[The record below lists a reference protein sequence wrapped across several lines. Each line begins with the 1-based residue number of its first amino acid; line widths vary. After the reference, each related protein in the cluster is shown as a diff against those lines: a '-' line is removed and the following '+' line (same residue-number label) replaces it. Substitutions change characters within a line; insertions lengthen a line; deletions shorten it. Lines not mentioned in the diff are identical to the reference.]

1 MSDILEGLNPAQ
13 REAASHVDGAMLIL
27 AGAGSGKTK
36 TITARLAYLLSN
48 GVPAENTLTLTFT
61 NKAAAEMRSRAL
73 NLISGLNLS
82 GVPLLCTFHKFGLLF
97 LKFHISEL
105 GRSANFQVIDTD
117 DKKKIIKGFEINL
130 PTSLLAAKISTYKNS
145 LIASKDIDEL
155 LKGED
160 DELSR
165 MYSGFYAH
173 CARAYKRY
181 EAYLATNNLVDF
193 DDLLILPY
201 KILNAN
207 ERLCDEISRRYA
219 YITVDEYQDTN
230 DIQFKLLQKLCTA
243 HENLVVVGDDD
254 QSIYGWRGA
263 RIENILNFKDQFSN
277 VKFIKLEQNYRSTD
291 EILNA
296 ANELISNNKNR
307 LGKSLT
313 SMNGGGEK
321 IEILRSDE
329 EGIEAAKIAEAIKKL
344 LSSGVAPSEI
354 AVLYRV
360 NALSRALE
368 EGLNR
373 AKIPY
378 KMVGGVKFYERAEI
392 KDTIAYLRLVNDEHD
407 DFSMRRII
415 NVPKRGIGKVSL
427 AKLEELSRLRLIS
440 LFDAF
445 SEPDAG
451 LSAKAAQALAE
462 LKSGIASISALA
474 DTIKKIDALEPAF
487 GLKAYYASLPDGA
500 DRVANIDEFL
510 AMLKDEASNKPDFD
524 LAEFLNELSLLSDQ
538 DALSGDA
545 INIMSVH
552 ASKGLEFSHLFV
564 IGLEEGF
571 FPLLGDSNDIEDERR
586 LAYVAITRAKRTLTL
601 SFAASRFYRGKRERL
616 DASRFIAEAGLVA
629 KEPPREQSSGFSK
642 GELIKHKL
650 FGIGQITA
658 VNGDRLT
665 INFGGISR
673 VIMSNFVE
681 KIGAY
686 E

>member
-48 GVPAENTLTLTFT
+48 GVPPGNTLTLTFT

-130 PTSLLAAKISTYKNS
+130 TTSLLAAKISTYKNS
-145 LIASKDIDEL
+145 LIGPKDIDEL
-155 LKGED
+155 LKGEE

-173 CARAYKRY
+173 CADAYKRY

-230 DIQFKLLQKLCTA
+230 DIQFKLLQKLCAA

-296 ANELISNNKNR
+296 ANELISHNKNR

-329 EGIEAAKIAEAIKKL
+329 ESIEAAKIAEAIKKL
-344 LSSGVAPSEI
+344 LSSGVAPSQI

-571 FPLLGDSNDIEDERR
+571 FPLLGDSNDIEEERR

>member
-48 GVPAENTLTLTFT
+48 GVPPGNTLTLTFT

-130 PTSLLAAKISTYKNS
+130 PTSLLTAKISTYKNS
-145 LIASKDIDEL
+145 LIGPKDIDEL

-173 CARAYKRY
+173 CADAYKRY

-201 KILNAN
+201 KILSAN

-243 HENLVVVGDDD
+243 HENLAVVGDDD

-296 ANELISNNKNR
+296 ANELISHNKNR

-344 LSSGVAPSEI
+344 LSSGVAPSQI

-415 NVPKRGIGKVSL
+415 NVPKRGIGKV
-427 AKLEELSRLRLIS
+427 
-440 LFDAF
+440 
-445 SEPDAG
+445 
-451 LSAKAAQALAE
+451 
-462 LKSGIASISALA
+462 
-474 DTIKKIDALEPAF
+474 
-487 GLKAYYASLPDGA
+487 
-500 DRVANIDEFL
+500 
-510 AMLKDEASNKPDFD
+510 
-524 LAEFLNELSLLSDQ
+524 
-538 DALSGDA
+538 
-545 INIMSVH
+545 
-552 ASKGLEFSHLFV
+552 
-564 IGLEEGF
+564 
-571 FPLLGDSNDIEDERR
+571 
-586 LAYVAITRAKRTLTL
+586 
-601 SFAASRFYRGKRERL
+601 
-616 DASRFIAEAGLVA
+616 
-629 KEPPREQSSGFSK
+629 
-642 GELIKHKL
+642 
-650 FGIGQITA
+650 
-658 VNGDRLT
+658 
-665 INFGGISR
+665 
-673 VIMSNFVE
+673 
-681 KIGAY
+681 
-686 E
+686 

>member
-13 REAASHVDGAMLIL
+13 HEAASHVDGAMLIL

-82 GVPLLCTFHKFGLLF
+82 SVPLLCTFHKFGLLF

-145 LIASKDIDEL
+145 LIDPKDIDEL

-181 EAYLATNNLVDF
+181 EAYLAANNLVDF

-219 YITVDEYQDTN
+219 YITVDEYQDIN
-230 DIQFKLLQKLCTA
+230 DIQFKLLQKLCTV
-243 HENLVVVGDDD
+243 HENLAVVGDDD

-296 ANELISNNKNR
+296 ANELISHNKNR

-329 EGIEAAKIAEAIKKL
+329 ESIEAAKIAEAIKKL
-344 LSSGVAPSEI
+344 LSSGVASSEI

-392 KDTIAYLRLVNDEHD
+392 KDTIAYLRLANDEHD

-487 GLKAYYASLPDGA
+487 GLKAYYASLLDGA

-538 DALSGDA
+538 DAIMGDA

-571 FPLLGDSNDIEDERR
+571 FPLLGDSNDIEEERR

-629 KEPPREQSSGFSK
+629 KEPPREQSSSFSK

-681 KIGAY
+681 KIGSY

>member
-145 LIASKDIDEL
+145 LIDPKDIDEL

-181 EAYLATNNLVDF
+181 EAYLAANNLVDF

-201 KILNAN
+201 KILSAN

-296 ANELISNNKNR
+296 ANELISHNKNR

-329 EGIEAAKIAEAIKKL
+329 ESTEAAKIAEAIKKL
-344 LSSGVAPSEI
+344 LSSGVVPSEI

-462 LKSGIASISALA
+462 LKNGIASISALA

-538 DALSGDA
+538 DAIMGDA

-571 FPLLGDSNDIEDERR
+571 FPLLGDSSDIEEERR

-681 KIGAY
+681 KIGSY

>member
-36 TITARLAYLLSN
+36 TITARLAYLLAN

-82 GVPLLCTFHKFGLLF
+82 RVPLLCTFHKFGLLF

-145 LIASKDIDEL
+145 LIAPKDIDEL

-181 EAYLATNNLVDF
+181 EEYLAANNLVDF

-201 KILNAN
+201 KILSAN

-219 YITVDEYQDTN
+219 YITVDEYQDIN

-296 ANELISNNKNR
+296 ANELISHNKNR

-329 EGIEAAKIAEAIKKL
+329 ESIEAAKIAEAIKKL
-344 LSSGVAPSEI
+344 LSSGVAPSQI

-538 DALSGDA
+538 DAIMGDA

-552 ASKGLEFSHLFV
+552 ASKGLEFEHLFV

-571 FPLLGDSNDIEDERR
+571 FPLLGDNSDIEEERR

-673 VIMSNFVE
+673 VIMLNFVE
-681 KIGAY
+681 KIGSY

>member
-82 GVPLLCTFHKFGLLF
+82 DVPLLCTFHKFGLLF

-145 LIASKDIDEL
+145 LIGPKDIDEL
-155 LKGED
+155 LKGEE

-173 CARAYKRY
+173 CADAYKRY
-181 EAYLATNNLVDF
+181 EAYLAANNLVDF
-193 DDLLILPY
+193 DDLPILPY
-201 KILNAN
+201 KILSAN

-230 DIQFKLLQKLCTA
+230 VIQFKLLQKLCTA
-243 HENLVVVGDDD
+243 HENLAVVGDDD

-296 ANELISNNKNR
+296 ANELISHNKNR

-344 LSSGVAPSEI
+344 LSSGVAPSQI

-474 DTIKKIDALEPAF
+474 DTIKKIEALEPAF
-487 GLKAYYASLPDGA
+487 GLKAYYASLPDGT

-538 DALSGDA
+538 DAIMGDA

-552 ASKGLEFSHLFV
+552 ASKGLEFEHLFV

-571 FPLLGDSNDIEDERR
+571 FPLLGDSSDIEEERR

-642 GELIKHKL
+642 GEMIKHKL

-681 KIGAY
+681 KIGSY

>member
-36 TITARLAYLLSN
+36 TITARLAYLLAN

-82 GVPLLCTFHKFGLLF
+82 SVPLLCTFHKFGLLF

-130 PTSLLAAKISTYKNS
+130 PTSLLVAKISTYKNS
-145 LIASKDIDEL
+145 LIDPKDIDEL

-173 CARAYKRY
+173 CARAYKSY
-181 EAYLATNNLVDF
+181 EAYLAANNLVDF

-201 KILNAN
+201 KILSAN

-230 DIQFKLLQKLCTA
+230 DIQFKLLQKLCTV

-296 ANELISNNKNR
+296 ANELISHNKNR

-321 IEILRSDE
+321 IEILRSE
-329 EGIEAAKIAEAIKKL
+329 EESIEAAKIAEAIKKL
-344 LSSGVAPSEI
+344 LSSGVAPSQI

-538 DALSGDA
+538 DAIMGDT

-571 FPLLGDSNDIEDERR
+571 FPLLGDSNDIEEERR

-616 DASRFIAEAGLVA
+616 DVSRFIAEAGLVA

-681 KIGAY
+681 KIGSY

>member
-48 GVPAENTLTLTFT
+48 GVPPGNTLTLTFT
-61 NKAAAEMRSRAL
+61 NKAATEMRSRAL

-82 GVPLLCTFHKFGLLF
+82 SMPLLCTFHKFGLLF

-105 GRSANFQVIDTD
+105 GRSANFQFIDTD

-145 LIASKDIDEL
+145 LIGPKDIDEL

-173 CARAYKRY
+173 CADAYKRY
-181 EAYLATNNLVDF
+181 EAYLAVNNLVDF

-201 KILNAN
+201 KILSAN

-230 DIQFKLLQKLCTA
+230 DIQFKLLQKLCAT

-296 ANELISNNKNR
+296 ANELISHNKNR

-329 EGIEAAKIAEAIKKL
+329 ESIEAAKIAEAIKKL
-344 LSSGVAPSEI
+344 LASGVAPSQI

-427 AKLEELSRLRLIS
+427 ARLEELSRLRLIS

-462 LKSGIASISALA
+462 LKNGIASISALA

-538 DALSGDA
+538 DAIMGDA

-552 ASKGLEFSHLFV
+552 ASKGLEFEHLFV

-571 FPLLGDSNDIEDERR
+571 FPLLGDSSDIEEERR
-586 LAYVAITRAKRTLTL
+586 LAYVAITRAKRTLAL

-658 VNGDRLT
+658 VNGERLT

-681 KIGAY
+681 KIGTY

>member
-36 TITARLAYLLSN
+36 TITARLAYLLAN

-82 GVPLLCTFHKFGLLF
+82 SVPLLCTFHKFGLLF

-145 LIASKDIDEL
+145 LIGPKDIDEL

-173 CARAYKRY
+173 CARAYKSY
-181 EAYLATNNLVDF
+181 EEYLAANNLVDF

-201 KILNAN
+201 KILSAN
-207 ERLCDEISRRYA
+207 DALCDEISCRYA

-296 ANELISNNKNR
+296 ANELISHNKNR

-329 EGIEAAKIAEAIKKL
+329 ESIEAAKIAEAIKKL
-344 LSSGVAPSEI
+344 LSSGVAPSQI

-538 DALSGDA
+538 DAIMGDA

-571 FPLLGDSNDIEDERR
+571 FPLLGDSNDIEEERR

>member
-82 GVPLLCTFHKFGLLF
+82 SVPLLCTFHKFGLLF

-145 LIASKDIDEL
+145 LIGPKDIDEL

-181 EAYLATNNLVDF
+181 EAYLAANNLVDF

-201 KILNAN
+201 KILSAN
-207 ERLCDEISRRYA
+207 DALCDEISRRYA

-296 ANELISNNKNR
+296 ANELISHNKNR
-307 LGKSLT
+307 LGKCLT

-329 EGIEAAKIAEAIKKL
+329 ESIEAAKIAEAIKKL
-344 LSSGVAPSEI
+344 LSSGVVPSQI

-462 LKSGIASISALA
+462 LKSDIASISALA

-524 LAEFLNELSLLSDQ
+524 LVEFLNELSLLSDQ
-538 DALSGDA
+538 DAVSGDA

-571 FPLLGDSNDIEDERR
+571 FPLLGDSNDIEEERR
-586 LAYVAITRAKRTLTL
+586 LAYVAITRAKHTLTL

-673 VIMSNFVE
+673 VIVSNFVE
-681 KIGAY
+681 KIGSY

>member
-82 GVPLLCTFHKFGLLF
+82 SVPLLCTFHKFGLLF

-145 LIASKDIDEL
+145 LIGPKDIDEL

-173 CARAYKRY
+173 CADAYKRY

-201 KILNAN
+201 KILSAN

-230 DIQFKLLQKLCTA
+230 DIQFKLLQKLCTV
-243 HENLVVVGDDD
+243 HENLAVVGDDD

-296 ANELISNNKNR
+296 ANELISHNKNR

-329 EGIEAAKIAEAIKKL
+329 ESIEAAKIAEAIKKL
-344 LSSGVAPSEI
+344 LSSGVASSEI

-392 KDTIAYLRLVNDEHD
+392 KDTIAYLRLANDEHD

-445 SEPDAG
+445 SELDAG

-487 GLKAYYASLPDGA
+487 GLKAYYASLLDGA

-538 DALSGDA
+538 DAIMGDA

-571 FPLLGDSNDIEDERR
+571 FPLLGDSNDIEEERR

-629 KEPPREQSSGFSK
+629 KEPPREQSSSFSK

-681 KIGAY
+681 KIGSY

>member
-36 TITARLAYLLSN
+36 TITARLAYLLSI
-48 GVPAENTLTLTFT
+48 GVPPGNTLTLTFT

-82 GVPLLCTFHKFGLLF
+82 SVPLLCTFHKFGLLF

-145 LIASKDIDEL
+145 LIGPKDIDEL

-181 EAYLATNNLVDF
+181 EAYLAANNLVDF

-201 KILNAN
+201 KILSAN

-263 RIENILNFKDQFSN
+263 RIENILNFKDQFPN

-296 ANELISNNKNR
+296 ANELISHNKNR

-329 EGIEAAKIAEAIKKL
+329 ESIEAAKIAEAIKKL
-344 LSSGVAPSEI
+344 LSSGVAPSQL

-538 DALSGDA
+538 DAVSGDA
-545 INIMSVH
+545 MNIMSVH
-552 ASKGLEFSHLFV
+552 ASKGLEFEHLFV

-571 FPLLGDSNDIEDERR
+571 FPLLGDSNDIEEERR

>member
-36 TITARLAYLLSN
+36 TITARLAYLLAN

-82 GVPLLCTFHKFGLLF
+82 SVPLLCTFHKFGLLF

-145 LIASKDIDEL
+145 LIDPKDIDEL

-181 EAYLATNNLVDF
+181 EEYLAANNLVDF

-201 KILNAN
+201 KILSAN

-296 ANELISNNKNR
+296 ANELISHNKNR

-329 EGIEAAKIAEAIKKL
+329 ESIEAAKIAEAIKKL
-344 LSSGVAPSEI
+344 LSSGVAPSQI

-462 LKSGIASISALA
+462 LKTGIASISALA
-474 DTIKKIDALEPAF
+474 DTIKKIDALEPTF

-538 DALSGDA
+538 DAIMGDA

-571 FPLLGDSNDIEDERR
+571 FPLLGDSSDIEEERR

-629 KEPPREQSSGFSK
+629 KEPPREQSSDFNK

>member
-1 MSDILEGLNPAQ
+1 MSDILESLNPAQ

-82 GVPLLCTFHKFGLLF
+82 SVPLLCTFHKFGLLF

-145 LIASKDIDEL
+145 LIGPKDIDEL

-173 CARAYKRY
+173 CADAYKRY
-181 EAYLATNNLVDF
+181 EEYLAANNLVDF

-201 KILNAN
+201 KILSAN
-207 ERLCDEISRRYA
+207 DALCDEISRRYA

-296 ANELISNNKNR
+296 ANELISHNKNR

-321 IEILRSDE
+321 IEILQSSE
-329 EGIEAAKIAEAIKKL
+329 ESIEAAKIAEAIKKL
-344 LSSGVAPSEI
+344 LSSGVAPSQI
-354 AVLYRV
+354 AVLYRI

-474 DTIKKIDALEPAF
+474 DTIKKIEALEPAF

-538 DALSGDA
+538 DAIMSDA

-552 ASKGLEFSHLFV
+552 ASKGLEFEHLFV

-571 FPLLGDSNDIEDERR
+571 FPLLGDSSDIEEERR

-629 KEPPREQSSGFSK
+629 KEPPREQSSGFGK

-681 KIGAY
+681 KIGSY

>member
-36 TITARLAYLLSN
+36 TITARLAYLLAN

-73 NLISGLNLS
+73 NLISGLNLN

-145 LIASKDIDEL
+145 LIGPKDIDEL
-155 LKGED
+155 LKGEE

-173 CARAYKRY
+173 CTRAYKRY

-296 ANELISNNKNR
+296 ANELISHNKNR

-329 EGIEAAKIAEAIKKL
+329 ESIEAAKIAEAIKKL
-344 LSSGVAPSEI
+344 LSSGVAPSQI

-392 KDTIAYLRLVNDEHD
+392 KDTIAYLRLANDEHD

-510 AMLKDEASNKPDFD
+510 AMLKDEASNKLDFD

-538 DALSGDA
+538 DAVSGDA

-571 FPLLGDSNDIEDERR
+571 FPLLGDSNDIEEERR

-681 KIGAY
+681 KIGSY

>member
-36 TITARLAYLLSN
+36 TIAARLAYLLSN

-82 GVPLLCTFHKFGLLF
+82 SMPLLCTFHKFGLLF

-145 LIASKDIDEL
+145 LIGPKDIDEL
-155 LKGED
+155 LKGEE

-173 CARAYKRY
+173 CADAYKRY
-181 EAYLATNNLVDF
+181 EAYLAANNLVDF

-230 DIQFKLLQKLCTA
+230 DIQFKLLQKLCAA
-243 HENLVVVGDDD
+243 HENLAVVGDDD

-296 ANELISNNKNR
+296 ANELISHNKNR

-344 LSSGVAPSEI
+344 LASGVAPSEI

-462 LKSGIASISALA
+462 LKSGITSISALA
-474 DTIKKIDALEPAF
+474 NTIKKIDALEPAF

-538 DALSGDA
+538 DAIMGDA

-552 ASKGLEFSHLFV
+552 ASKGLEFEHLFV

-571 FPLLGDSNDIEDERR
+571 FPLLGDSNDIEEERR

-650 FGIGQITA
+650 FGIGEITA

>member
-36 TITARLAYLLSN
+36 TITARLAYLLAN
-48 GVPAENTLTLTFT
+48 GVPAKNTLTLTFT

-82 GVPLLCTFHKFGLLF
+82 SVPLLCTFHKFGLLF

-130 PTSLLAAKISTYKNS
+130 PTSLLSAKISTYKNS
-145 LIASKDIDEL
+145 LIDPKDIDEL

-173 CARAYKRY
+173 CARAYKSY
-181 EAYLATNNLVDF
+181 EAYLAANNLVDF

-201 KILNAN
+201 KILSAN

-296 ANELISNNKNR
+296 ANELISHNKNR

-321 IEILRSDE
+321 IEIWRSDE

-344 LSSGVAPSEI
+344 LSSGVAPSQI

-392 KDTIAYLRLVNDEHD
+392 KDTIAYMRLVNDEHD

-538 DALSGDA
+538 DAIMGDA

-571 FPLLGDSNDIEDERR
+571 FPLLGDSNDIEEERR

-629 KEPPREQSSGFSK
+629 KEPSREQSSGFSK

-681 KIGAY
+681 KIGSY

>member
-82 GVPLLCTFHKFGLLF
+82 SVPLLCTFHKFGLLF

-145 LIASKDIDEL
+145 LIGPKDIDEL
-155 LKGED
+155 LKGEE

-181 EAYLATNNLVDF
+181 EAYLAANNLVDF

-201 KILNAN
+201 KILSAN

-296 ANELISNNKNR
+296 ANELISHNKNR

-321 IEILRSDE
+321 IEILHSSE
-329 EGIEAAKIAEAIKKL
+329 ESIEAAKIAEAIKKL
-344 LSSGVAPSEI
+344 LSSGVSPSEI

-538 DALSGDA
+538 DAVSGDA

-571 FPLLGDSNDIEDERR
+571 FPLLGDSNDIEEERR

-681 KIGAY
+681 KIGTY

>member
-36 TITARLAYLLSN
+36 TITARLAYLLSI
-48 GVPAENTLTLTFT
+48 GVPPGNTLTLTFT

-145 LIASKDIDEL
+145 LIDPKDIDEI

-181 EAYLATNNLVDF
+181 EAYLAANNLVDF

-201 KILNAN
+201 KILSAN

-296 ANELISNNKNR
+296 ANELISHNKNR

-329 EGIEAAKIAEAIKKL
+329 ESIEAAKIAEAIKKL
-344 LSSGVAPSEI
+344 LSSGVAPSQI

-474 DTIKKIDALEPAF
+474 DTIKKIEALEPAF

-538 DALSGDA
+538 DAIMGDA

-552 ASKGLEFSHLFV
+552 ASKGLEFEHLFV

-571 FPLLGDSNDIEDERR
+571 FPLLGDSNDIEEERR

-673 VIMSNFVE
+673 VIMSNFIE
-681 KIGAY
+681 KIGSY

>member
-48 GVPAENTLTLTFT
+48 GVPPGNTLTLTFT

-145 LIASKDIDEL
+145 LIGPKDIDEL
-155 LKGED
+155 LKGEE

-173 CARAYKRY
+173 CADAYKRY
-181 EAYLATNNLVDF
+181 EAYLAANNLVDF

-230 DIQFKLLQKLCTA
+230 DIQFKLLQKLCTT
-243 HENLVVVGDDD
+243 HENLAVVGDDD

-296 ANELISNNKNR
+296 ANELISHNKNR

-344 LSSGVAPSEI
+344 LSSGVAPSQI

-392 KDTIAYLRLVNDEHD
+392 KDMIAYLRLVNDEHD

-474 DTIKKIDALEPAF
+474 DTIKKIEALEPTF

-538 DALSGDA
+538 DAIMGDA

-552 ASKGLEFSHLFV
+552 ASKGLEFEHLFV

-571 FPLLGDSNDIEDERR
+571 FPLLGDSSDIEEERR

>member
-145 LIASKDIDEL
+145 LIGPKDIDEL
-155 LKGED
+155 LKSEE

-173 CARAYKRY
+173 CADAYKRY
-181 EAYLATNNLVDF
+181 EAYLAANNLVDF

-230 DIQFKLLQKLCTA
+230 DIQFKLLQKLCAT
-243 HENLVVVGDDD
+243 HENLAVVGDDD

-296 ANELISNNKNR
+296 ANELISHNKNR

-321 IEILRSDE
+321 IEILHSSE
-329 EGIEAAKIAEAIKKL
+329 ESIEAAKIAEAIKKL
-344 LSSGVAPSEI
+344 LSSGVAPSQI

-451 LSAKAAQALAE
+451 LSAKATQALAE

-474 DTIKKIDALEPAF
+474 DTIKKIEALEPAF

-538 DALSGDA
+538 DAIMGDA

-552 ASKGLEFSHLFV
+552 ASKGLEFEHLFV

-571 FPLLGDSNDIEDERR
+571 FPLLGDSSDIEEERR

-629 KEPPREQSSGFSK
+629 KEPPREQSSGFNK

-681 KIGAY
+681 KIGSY

>member
-36 TITARLAYLLSN
+36 TITARLAYLLSI
-48 GVPAENTLTLTFT
+48 GVPPGNTLTLTFT

-82 GVPLLCTFHKFGLLF
+82 SVPLLCTFHKFGLLF

-145 LIASKDIDEL
+145 LIGPKDIDEL

-181 EAYLATNNLVDF
+181 EAYLAANNLVDF

-201 KILNAN
+201 KILSAN

-296 ANELISNNKNR
+296 ANELISHNKNR

-329 EGIEAAKIAEAIKKL
+329 ESIEAAKIAEAIKKL

-538 DALSGDA
+538 DAIMGDA

-571 FPLLGDSNDIEDERR
+571 FPLLGDSNDIEEERR

-658 VNGDRLT
+658 INGDRLT

-681 KIGAY
+681 KIGSY

>member
-48 GVPAENTLTLTFT
+48 GVPPGNTLTLTFT

-82 GVPLLCTFHKFGLLF
+82 SVPLLCTFHKFGLLF

-145 LIASKDIDEL
+145 LIGPKDIDEL

-173 CARAYKRY
+173 CADAYKRY

-201 KILNAN
+201 KILSAN

-296 ANELISNNKNR
+296 ANELISHNKNR

-321 IEILRSDE
+321 IGILRSDE

-474 DTIKKIDALEPAF
+474 DTIKKIEALEPAF

-538 DALSGDA
+538 DAIMGDA

-552 ASKGLEFSHLFV
+552 ASKGLEFEHLFV

-571 FPLLGDSNDIEDERR
+571 FPLLGDSSDIEEERR

-681 KIGAY
+681 KIGSY

>member
-13 REAASHVDGAMLIL
+13 REAAMHIDGAMLIL

-82 GVPLLCTFHKFGLLF
+82 SVPLLCTFHKFGLLF

-145 LIASKDIDEL
+145 LIDPKDIDEL

-181 EAYLATNNLVDF
+181 EEYLAANNLVDF

-201 KILNAN
+201 KILSAN

-243 HENLVVVGDDD
+243 HENLAVVGDDD

-296 ANELISNNKNR
+296 ANELISHNKNR

-321 IEILRSDE
+321 IEIWRSDE
-329 EGIEAAKIAEAIKKL
+329 ESIEAAKIAEAIKKL
-344 LSSGVAPSEI
+344 LASGVAPSEI

-451 LSAKAAQALAE
+451 LSAKAAQALSE
-462 LKSGIASISALA
+462 LKSGIASISALV

-538 DALSGDA
+538 DAIMSDA

-552 ASKGLEFSHLFV
+552 ASKGLEFEHLFV

-571 FPLLGDSNDIEDERR
+571 FPLLGDSNDIEEERR

>member
-13 REAASHVDGAMLIL
+13 REAVSHVDGAMLIL

-36 TITARLAYLLSN
+36 TITARLAYLLAN

-82 GVPLLCTFHKFGLLF
+82 SVPLLCTFHKFGLLF

-145 LIASKDIDEL
+145 LIDPKDIDEL

-173 CARAYKRY
+173 CADAYKRY
-181 EAYLATNNLVDF
+181 EAYLAANNLVDF

-201 KILNAN
+201 KILSAN

-230 DIQFKLLQKLCTA
+230 DIQFKLLQKLCTT
-243 HENLVVVGDDD
+243 HENLAVVGDDD

-296 ANELISNNKNR
+296 ANELISHNKNR

-321 IEILRSDE
+321 IEILHSSE
-329 EGIEAAKIAEAIKKL
+329 ESIEAAKIAEAIKKL
-344 LSSGVAPSEI
+344 LSSGVAPSQI

-407 DFSMRRII
+407 DFSIRRII

-487 GLKAYYASLPDGA
+487 GLKTYYASLPDGA

-538 DALSGDA
+538 DAIMGDA

-552 ASKGLEFSHLFV
+552 ASKGLEFEHLFV

-571 FPLLGDSNDIEDERR
+571 FPLLGDSNDIEEERR

-629 KEPPREQSSGFSK
+629 KEPSREQSSGFSK

>member
-145 LIASKDIDEL
+145 LIDPKDIDEL

-181 EAYLATNNLVDF
+181 EAYLAANNLVDF

-201 KILNAN
+201 KILSAN

-296 ANELISNNKNR
+296 ANELISHNKNR

-313 SMNGGGEK
+313 SMKGGGEK

-329 EGIEAAKIAEAIKKL
+329 ESIEAAKIAEAIKKL
-344 LSSGVAPSEI
+344 LSSGVAPSQI

-427 AKLEELSRLRLIS
+427 AKIEELSRLRLIS

-524 LAEFLNELSLLSDQ
+524 LVEFLNELSLLSDQ
-538 DALSGDA
+538 DTVSGDS

-571 FPLLGDSNDIEDERR
+571 FPLLGDSNDIEEERR

-629 KEPPREQSSGFSK
+629 KEPPREQNSGFSK

-681 KIGAY
+681 KVGSY

>member
-145 LIASKDIDEL
+145 LIGPKDIDEL
-155 LKGED
+155 LKSEE

-173 CARAYKRY
+173 CADAYKRY
-181 EAYLATNNLVDF
+181 EAYLAANNLVDF

-230 DIQFKLLQKLCTA
+230 DIQFKLLQKLCAT
-243 HENLVVVGDDD
+243 HENLAVVGDDD

-296 ANELISNNKNR
+296 ANELISHNKNR

-321 IEILRSDE
+321 IEILHSSE
-329 EGIEAAKIAEAIKKL
+329 ESIEAAKIAEAIKKL
-344 LSSGVAPSEI
+344 LSSGAAPSQI

-451 LSAKAAQALAE
+451 LSAKAAQALSE

-474 DTIKKIDALEPAF
+474 DTIKKIEALEPAF

-538 DALSGDA
+538 DAIMGDA

-552 ASKGLEFSHLFV
+552 ASKGLEFEHLFV

-571 FPLLGDSNDIEDERR
+571 FPLLGDSSDIEEERR
-586 LAYVAITRAKRTLTL
+586 LAYVAITRAKPTLTL

-681 KIGAY
+681 KIGSY

>member
-36 TITARLAYLLSN
+36 TITARLAYLLSI
-48 GVPAENTLTLTFT
+48 GVPPGNTLTLTFT

-82 GVPLLCTFHKFGLLF
+82 SVPLLCTFHKFGLLF

-145 LIASKDIDEL
+145 LIGPKDIDEL

-181 EAYLATNNLVDF
+181 EAYLAANNLVDF

-201 KILNAN
+201 KILSAN

-243 HENLVVVGDDD
+243 HENLAVVGDDD

-296 ANELISNNKNR
+296 ANELISHNKNR

-329 EGIEAAKIAEAIKKL
+329 ESIEAAKIAEAIKKL

-538 DALSGDA
+538 DAIMGDA

-571 FPLLGDSNDIEDERR
+571 FPLLGDSNDIEEERR

-658 VNGDRLT
+658 INGDRLT

-681 KIGAY
+681 KIGSY

>member
-82 GVPLLCTFHKFGLLF
+82 SVPLLCTFHKFGLLF

-145 LIASKDIDEL
+145 LIGPKDIDEL

-173 CARAYKRY
+173 CADAYKRY

-201 KILNAN
+201 KILSAN

-230 DIQFKLLQKLCTA
+230 DIQFKLLQKLCTV
-243 HENLVVVGDDD
+243 HENLAVVGDDD

-296 ANELISNNKNR
+296 ANELISHNKNR

-329 EGIEAAKIAEAIKKL
+329 ESIEAAKIAEAIKKL
-344 LSSGVAPSEI
+344 LSSGVASSEI

-392 KDTIAYLRLVNDEHD
+392 KDTIAYLRLANDEHD

-474 DTIKKIDALEPAF
+474 DTIKKIEALEPAF
-487 GLKAYYASLPDGA
+487 GLKAYYASLLDGA

-538 DALSGDA
+538 DAIMGDA

-571 FPLLGDSNDIEDERR
+571 FPLLGDSNDIEEERR

-629 KEPPREQSSGFSK
+629 KEPPREQSSSFSK

-681 KIGAY
+681 KIGSY

>member
-82 GVPLLCTFHKFGLLF
+82 SVPLLCTFHKFGLLF

-145 LIASKDIDEL
+145 LIDPKDIDEL

-181 EAYLATNNLVDF
+181 EAYLAANNLVDF

-201 KILNAN
+201 KILSAN

-296 ANELISNNKNR
+296 ANELISHNKNR

-474 DTIKKIDALEPAF
+474 DTIKKIEALEPTF

-538 DALSGDA
+538 DAIMGDA

-552 ASKGLEFSHLFV
+552 ASKGLEFEHLFV

-571 FPLLGDSNDIEDERR
+571 FPLLGDSSDIEEERR

>member
-36 TITARLAYLLSN
+36 TITARLAYLLAN

-82 GVPLLCTFHKFGLLF
+82 SVPLLCTFHKFGLLF

-130 PTSLLAAKISTYKNS
+130 PTSLLSAKISTYKNS
-145 LIASKDIDEL
+145 LIDLKDIDEL

-181 EAYLATNNLVDF
+181 EAYLAANNLVDF

-201 KILNAN
+201 KILSAN

-243 HENLVVVGDDD
+243 HENLAVVGDDD

-296 ANELISNNKNR
+296 ANELISHNKNR

-329 EGIEAAKIAEAIKKL
+329 ESIEAAKIAEAIKKL
-344 LSSGVAPSEI
+344 LSSGVVPSQI

-538 DALSGDA
+538 DAIMGDA

-571 FPLLGDSNDIEDERR
+571 FPLLGDSNDIEEERR

-681 KIGAY
+681 KIGFY

>member
-73 NLISGLNLS
+73 NLISGLNLN

-145 LIASKDIDEL
+145 LIDPKDIDEL

-173 CARAYKRY
+173 CARAYKCY
-181 EAYLATNNLVDF
+181 EAYLVANNLVDF

-207 ERLCDEISRRYA
+207 ERLCDEISHRYA

-230 DIQFKLLQKLCTA
+230 DIQFKLLQKLCAA

-296 ANELISNNKNR
+296 ANELISHNKNR

-329 EGIEAAKIAEAIKKL
+329 ESIEAAKIAEAIKKL
-344 LSSGVAPSEI
+344 LASGVAPSQI

-462 LKSGIASISALA
+462 LKIGIASISALA
-474 DTIKKIDALEPAF
+474 DTIKKIEALEPAF

-524 LAEFLNELSLLSDQ
+524 LTEFLNELSLLSDQ
-538 DALSGDA
+538 DAIMGDA

-552 ASKGLEFSHLFV
+552 ASKGLEFEHLFV

-571 FPLLGDSNDIEDERR
+571 FPLLGDSSDIEEERR

-681 KIGAY
+681 KIGTY

>member
-145 LIASKDIDEL
+145 LIGPKDIDEL
-155 LKGED
+155 LKGEE

-181 EAYLATNNLVDF
+181 EAYLAANNLVDF

-230 DIQFKLLQKLCTA
+230 DIQFKLLQKLCTV
-243 HENLVVVGDDD
+243 HENLAVVGDDD

-296 ANELISNNKNR
+296 ANELISHNKNR

-344 LSSGVAPSEI
+344 LSSGVAPSQI

-415 NVPKRGIGKVSL
+415 NVPKRGIGKISL

-474 DTIKKIDALEPAF
+474 DTIKKIDALESAF

-538 DALSGDA
+538 DAIMGDA

-571 FPLLGDSNDIEDERR
+571 FPLLGDSNDIEEERR

-616 DASRFIAEAGLVA
+616 DASRFIAEAGLGV

-681 KIGAY
+681 KIGSY

>member
-82 GVPLLCTFHKFGLLF
+82 NVPLLCTFHKFGLLF

-145 LIASKDIDEL
+145 LIDPKDIDEL

-173 CARAYKRY
+173 CARAYKSY
-181 EAYLATNNLVDF
+181 EEYLAANNLVDF

-201 KILNAN
+201 KILSAN
-207 ERLCDEISRRYA
+207 DALCDEISRRYA

-296 ANELISNNKNR
+296 ANELISHNKNR

-313 SMNGGGEK
+313 SMNGGGKK

-329 EGIEAAKIAEAIKKL
+329 ESIEAAKIAEAIKKL
-344 LSSGVAPSEI
+344 LSSGIAPSQI

-487 GLKAYYASLPDGA
+487 GLKAYYASLPDGV

-538 DALSGDA
+538 DAVSGDA

-571 FPLLGDSNDIEDERR
+571 FPLLGDSNDIEEERR
-586 LAYVAITRAKRTLTL
+586 LAYVAITRAKHTLTL

-673 VIMSNFVE
+673 VIVSNFVE
-681 KIGAY
+681 KIGSY

>member
-73 NLISGLNLS
+73 NLISGLNLN

-97 LKFHISEL
+97 LKFHISKL

-145 LIASKDIDEL
+145 LIDPKDIDEL

-181 EAYLATNNLVDF
+181 EAYLAANNLVDF

-201 KILNAN
+201 KILSAN

-296 ANELISNNKNR
+296 ANELISHNKNR

-329 EGIEAAKIAEAIKKL
+329 ESIEAAKIAEAIKKL
-344 LSSGVAPSEI
+344 LSSGVVPSQI

-392 KDTIAYLRLVNDEHD
+392 KDMIAYLRLVNDEHD

-474 DTIKKIDALEPAF
+474 DTIKKIEALEPAF

-538 DALSGDA
+538 DAIMGDA

-552 ASKGLEFSHLFV
+552 ASKGLEFEHLFV

-571 FPLLGDSNDIEDERR
+571 FPLLGDSSDIEEERR

-629 KEPPREQSSGFSK
+629 KEPLREQSSGFSK

-681 KIGAY
+681 KIGSY

>member
-82 GVPLLCTFHKFGLLF
+82 SVPLLCTFHKFGLLF

-145 LIASKDIDEL
+145 LIDPKDIDEL

-181 EAYLATNNLVDF
+181 EEYLATNNLVDF

-201 KILNAN
+201 KILSAN

-296 ANELISNNKNR
+296 ANELISHNKNR

-329 EGIEAAKIAEAIKKL
+329 ESIEAAKIAEAIKKL
-344 LSSGVAPSEI
+344 LSSGVAPSQI

-474 DTIKKIDALEPAF
+474 DTIKKIEALEPAF

-538 DALSGDA
+538 DAIMGDA

-571 FPLLGDSNDIEDERR
+571 FPLLGDSNDIEEERR

-629 KEPPREQSSGFSK
+629 KEPPREQSSGFNK

-681 KIGAY
+681 KIGSY

>member
-48 GVPAENTLTLTFT
+48 GVPAENILTLTFT

-82 GVPLLCTFHKFGLLF
+82 SVPLLCTFHKFGLLF

-145 LIASKDIDEL
+145 LIDPKDIDEL

-181 EAYLATNNLVDF
+181 EAYLAANNLVDF

-296 ANELISNNKNR
+296 ANELISHNKNR

-329 EGIEAAKIAEAIKKL
+329 ESIEAAKIAEAIKKL

-571 FPLLGDSNDIEDERR
+571 FPLLGDSNDIEEERR

>member
-82 GVPLLCTFHKFGLLF
+82 SVPLLCTFHKFGLLF

-145 LIASKDIDEL
+145 LIAPKDIDEL

-160 DELSR
+160 DELSS

-181 EAYLATNNLVDF
+181 EAYLAANNLVDF

-201 KILNAN
+201 KILSAN

-230 DIQFKLLQKLCTA
+230 DIQFKLLQKLCAA

-296 ANELISNNKNR
+296 ANELISHNKNR

-329 EGIEAAKIAEAIKKL
+329 ESIEAAKIAEAIKKL
-344 LSSGVAPSEI
+344 LSSGVAPSQI

-538 DALSGDA
+538 DAVSGDA

-571 FPLLGDSNDIEDERR
+571 FPLLGDSSDIEEERR

-629 KEPPREQSSGFSK
+629 KEPPREQSSGFNK

-681 KIGAY
+681 KIGSY

>member
-82 GVPLLCTFHKFGLLF
+82 SVPLLCTFHKFGLLF
-97 LKFHISEL
+97 LKFHIREL

-145 LIASKDIDEL
+145 LIGPKDIDEL
-155 LKGED
+155 LNDKE

-181 EAYLATNNLVDF
+181 EEYLAANNLVDF

-201 KILNAN
+201 KILSAN

-230 DIQFKLLQKLCTA
+230 DIQFKLLQKLCAA

-296 ANELISNNKNR
+296 ANELISHNKNR

-329 EGIEAAKIAEAIKKL
+329 EGIEAAKSAEAIKKL
-344 LSSGVAPSEI
+344 LASGVAPSEI

-538 DALSGDA
+538 DAIMGDA

-571 FPLLGDSNDIEDERR
+571 FPLLGDSNDIEEERR

-681 KIGAY
+681 KIGTY

>member
-82 GVPLLCTFHKFGLLF
+82 NVPLLCTFHKFGLLF

-145 LIASKDIDEL
+145 LIAPKDIDEL

-173 CARAYKRY
+173 CADAYKRY

-243 HENLVVVGDDD
+243 HENLAVVGDDD

-263 RIENILNFKDQFSN
+263 RIENILNFKDLFSN

-296 ANELISNNKNR
+296 ANELISHNKNR

-344 LSSGVAPSEI
+344 LSSGVAPSQI

-392 KDTIAYLRLVNDEHD
+392 KDTIAYLRLANDEHD

-538 DALSGDA
+538 DAIMGDA

-571 FPLLGDSNDIEDERR
+571 FPLLGDSSDIEEERR

-629 KEPPREQSSGFSK
+629 KEPPREQSSSFSK

-681 KIGAY
+681 KIGSY